1 MLLAKISKRNQ
12 LTLAFVALTLIALVV
27 AAFGASNYYQFYPA
41 ITNIEVRV
49 TSLQTKIL
57 NDSTGAP
64 VALQV
69 QVAFSVKNPTAYTG
83 LSLNHFESTYE
94 VVAFTSPT
102 INTTISGTSLP
113 YSTATG
119 TLNPGDNVKIGINPF
134 NATREAAQRAS
145 QPGTRIQLVFHLH
158 FVLSSFLNKV
168 ALVVPSYDCMSSR
181 GPTICAQTG
190 MTLLTAPGGLG
201 GGGGGGGA

>member
-57 NDSTGAP
+57 NDSSGTP
-64 VALQV
+64 IALQIK
-69 QVAFSVKNPTAYTG
+69 VAFSVENPTDYTG
-83 LSLNHFESTYE
+83 LSLNHFESTFD

-102 INTTISGTSLP
+102 SNTTISGTSLP

-119 TLNPGDNVKIGINPF
+119 TLNPRDTVKIGISPF
-134 NATREAAQRAS
+134 NAPGEAAQRAS
-145 QPGTRIQLVFHLH
+145 QPGTRIQLLFHLH
-158 FVLSSFLNKV
+158 FVLSCFLNKV
-168 ALVVPSYDCMSSR
+168 ALVIPAYDCTSS
-181 GPTICAQTG
+181 GEPTTCGQTG
-190 MTLLTAPGGLG
+190 MTLLTTGGGLG
-201 GGGGGGGA
+201 GGGGGGA